1 MTPTVASI
9 LTSLLDASLASAAV
23 TAREAAWEADLDVLR
38 APLLGAEE
46 GQAAGPGG
54 KGQQQQQGQEG
65 AGGKDKG
72 TQVGVFT
79 WRGSRVGY
87 EAGVWRVAGES

>member
-1 MTPTVASI
+1 M
-9 LTSLLDASLASAAV
+9 SLASAAV

-54 KGQQQQQGQEG
+54 KGQQQQDG
-65 AGGKDKG
+65 AGGKEQGSK
-72 TQVGVFT
+72 VGAET
-79 WRGSRVGY
+79 WHGASVGCDGKCVERGPPHCVRMSP
-87 EAGVWRVAGES
+87 